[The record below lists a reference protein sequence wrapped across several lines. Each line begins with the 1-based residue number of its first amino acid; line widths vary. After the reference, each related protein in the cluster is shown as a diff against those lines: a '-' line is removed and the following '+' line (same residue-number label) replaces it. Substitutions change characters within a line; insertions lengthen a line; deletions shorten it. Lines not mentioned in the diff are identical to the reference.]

1 MEEKEFLKTL
11 GEQFDT
17 LQKENRLRMINDIL
31 FSVYEVVGTIKTTI
45 DLLKMDDIEYDITD
59 EMMSEIVAR
68 VKYDLN
74 TLERYL

>member
-1 MEEKEFLKTL
+1 MEEDLLDLE
-11 GEQFDT
+11 EQLNT

-31 FSVYEVVGTIKTTI
+31 FSTYEIVSTIKVTL
-45 DLLKMDDIEYDITD
+45 DQLKFD
-59 EMMSEIVAR
+59 EIYYEISDEIMGEIIAR

>member
-1 MEEKEFLKTL
+1 MEEDLLDLEGQLNN
-11 GEQFDT
+11 

-45 DLLKMDDIEYDITD
+45 DLLKMDDIEYTITD
-59 EMMSEIVAR
+59 EMMGEIIAR

>member
-1 MEEKEFLKTL
+1 MEEEVLLRIKEQL
-11 GEQFDT
+11 DN

-45 DLLKMDDIEYDITD
+45 DLLKMDDIEYTITD
-59 EMMSEIVAR
+59 EMMSEIIAR
-68 VKYDLN
+68 VKYDLK

>member
-1 MEEKEFLKTL
+1 MEEKEFLETL
-11 GEQFDT
+11 SEQFDT

-45 DLLKMDDIEYDITD
+45 DLLKMDDIEYTITD

>member
-1 MEEKEFLKTL
+1 MEEDLLDLEGQLN
-11 GEQFDT
+11 T

-45 DLLKMDDIEYDITD
+45 DLLKMDDIEYTITD
-59 EMMSEIVAR
+59 EMMGEIIAR

>member
-1 MEEKEFLKTL
+1 MEEEVLLRIKEQL
-11 GEQFDT
+11 DN

-45 DLLKMDDIEYDITD
+45 DLLKMDDIEYTITD
-59 EMMSEIVAR
+59 EMMGEIIAR

>member
-1 MEEKEFLKTL
+1 MEEDLLDLEGQLNN
-11 GEQFDT
+11 

-45 DLLKMDDIEYDITD
+45 DFLKMDDIEYTITD
-59 EMMSEIVAR
+59 EMMGEIIAR

>member
-1 MEEKEFLKTL
+1 MEEDLLDLE
-11 GEQFDT
+11 EQLNT

-31 FSVYEVVGTIKTTI
+31 FSTYEIVSTIKVTL
-45 DLLKMDDIEYDITD
+45 DQLKFDEIYYEISD
-59 EMMSEIVAR
+59 EMMGEIIAR

>member
-1 MEEKEFLKTL
+1 MEEDLLDLEGQLNN
-11 GEQFDT
+11 

-31 FSVYEVVGTIKTTI
+31 FSTYEIVSTIKVAL
-45 DLLKMDDIEYDITD
+45 DQLKFDGIYYEISDKMVE
-59 EMMSEIVAR
+59 EIVAR

>member
-1 MEEKEFLKTL
+1 MEEDLLDLE
-11 GEQFDT
+11 EQLNT

-31 FSVYEVVGTIKTTI
+31 FSTYEIVSTIKVTL
-45 DLLKMDDIEYDITD
+45 DQLKFDGIYYEISD
-59 EMMSEIVAR
+59 EMMGEIIAR

>member
-1 MEEKEFLKTL
+1 MEEDLLDLEGQLNN
-11 GEQFDT
+11 

-31 FSVYEVVGTIKTTI
+31 FSTYEIVSTIKVTL
-45 DLLKMDDIEYDITD
+45 DQLKFDGIQYEISDKMVE
-59 EMMSEIVAR
+59 EIVAR

>member
-1 MEEKEFLKTL
+1 MEEEVLLRIKEQL
-11 GEQFDT
+11 DN

-45 DLLKMDDIEYDITD
+45 DLLKMDDIEYTITD
-59 EMMSEIVAR
+59 EIMGEIIAR

>member
-1 MEEKEFLKTL
+1 MEEEVLLRIKEQL
-11 GEQFDT
+11 DN

-45 DLLKMDDIEYDITD
+45 DFLKMDDIEYTITD
-59 EMMSEIVAR
+59 EMMGEIIAR

>member
-1 MEEKEFLKTL
+1 MEEKDFLETL
-11 GEQFDT
+11 SEQFDT

-45 DLLKMDDIEYDITD
+45 DLLKIDDVEYKITD
-59 EMMSEIVAR
+59 EMMGEIVER
-68 VKYDLN
+68 VKYDLK

>member
-1 MEEKEFLKTL
+1 MEEDLLDLEGQLNN
-11 GEQFDT
+11 

-31 FSVYEVVGTIKTTI
+31 FSTYEIVSTIKVTL
-45 DLLKMDDIEYDITD
+45 DQLKFDGIYYEISDKMVE
-59 EMMSEIVAR
+59 EIVAR

>member
-1 MEEKEFLKTL
+1 MEEDLLDLEGQLN
-11 GEQFDT
+11 T

-31 FSVYEVVGTIKTTI
+31 FSTYEIVSTIKVTL
-45 DLLKMDDIEYDITD
+45 DQLKFDGIYYEISD
-59 EMMSEIVAR
+59 EMMGEIIAR

>member
-1 MEEKEFLKTL
+1 MEEDLLDLEGQLNN
-11 GEQFDT
+11 

-45 DLLKMDDIEYDITD
+45 DFLKMDDIEYTITD
-59 EMMSEIVAR
+59 EMMGEIIAR
-68 VKYDLN
+68 VKYDLK

>member
-1 MEEKEFLKTL
+1 MEEDLLDLEGQLN
-11 GEQFDT
+11 T

-31 FSVYEVVGTIKTTI
+31 FSTYEIVSTIKVTL
-45 DLLKMDDIEYDITD
+45 DQLKFDGIYYEISDKMVE
-59 EMMSEIVAR
+59 EIVAR

>member
-1 MEEKEFLKTL
+1 MEEDLLDLEGQLN
-11 GEQFDT
+11 T

-31 FSVYEVVGTIKTTI
+31 FSTYEIVSTIKVTL
-45 DLLKMDDIEYDITD
+45 DQLKFDGIYYEISD
-59 EMMSEIVAR
+59 EMLGEIVAR

>member
-1 MEEKEFLKTL
+1 MEEDLLDLEGQLN
-11 GEQFDT
+11 T

-31 FSVYEVVGTIKTTI
+31 FSTYEIVSTIKVTL
-45 DLLKMDDIEYDITD
+45 DQLKFDGIYYEITD
-59 EMMSEIVAR
+59 EMMGEIIAR